1 MTSFTRSSAGS
12 PERFIGPLSDH
23 QLANSGGYKA
33 IRTQRQSKMA
43 RSPYRPATVRNQSQ
57 TNNDIHVEQQS
68 PNKKIPVRAARSYP
82 KKPSK
87 TPLPPDDSADL
98 HSERTSVSSG
108 TGFEHKQPIAQKS
121 SKGNESKGK
130 LWRTAKGEGGGVK
143 SGQGG
148 GHDDWTGKDQVG
160 DILYTRKSVRR
171 PIHQQ
176 QHHKPSLERTTTKA
190 PAQHGLTKEKEDELD
205 AHDHATLDGARPH
218 EEDRAEEEEKE
229 EEEEEEEEEKNSTT
243 EAHQREADD
252 SSAGADDG
260 DSDGDGDEDAASFD
274 QQYSRGPDTTA
285 TKELQSCWSKLQQL
299 DPIFDSEEIDTLRA
313 VEPYLYGL
321 ANPRSLMTYNR
332 NSEIEFC
339 HALQMTRHMM
349 HELNPTKRIVIHQRG
364 FRNVVWNILTW
375 SEKQIM
381 RCGLE
386 DITSYQM
393 DPLTKRVTVQTGWTS
408 TVSSIFRRIE
418 IIMTRIFYILSA
430 HKNQTYL
437 RITCK

>member
-12 PERFIGPLSDH
+12 PERFIGPLPDH
-23 QLANSGGYKA
+23 QLANSGGGYKA
-33 IRTQRQSKMA
+33 IRTQRQSKMNMA
-43 RSPYRPATVRNQSQ
+43 RSPYQPVTVRNQSQ
-57 TNNDIHVEQQS
+57 TNNDGLVGQQS

-82 KKPSK
+82 KTPSK

-108 TGFEHKQPIAQKS
+108 SGFEHKQPLAQKS

-130 LWRTAKGEGGGVK
+130 WMTAKKEKRVKGGH
-143 SGQGG
+143 GG
-148 GHDDWTGKDQVG
+148 GHDDWTGKDQAG
-160 DILYTRKSVRR
+160 DIPSTRKSVRR

-176 QHHKPSLERTTTKA
+176 HHQKPSLERTTTTA

-205 AHDHATLDGARPH
+205 AHDHATLDDARPH
-218 EEDRAEEEEKE
+218 EEDRAEEEEVEK
-229 EEEEEEEEEKNSTT
+229 EEEEKNSTT
-243 EAHQREADD
+243 EAHHREADD
-252 SSAGADDG
+252 SYAGADADDG
-260 DSDGDGDEDAASFD
+260 DSDGDGDEDAASLD
-274 QQYSRGPDTTA
+274 QQNSRGPDPTA

-349 HELNPTKRIVIHQRG
+349 HELNPTKRIVI
-364 FRNVVWNILTW
+364 N
-375 SEKQIM
+375 
-381 RCGLE
+381 
-386 DITSYQM
+386 
-393 DPLTKRVTVQTGWTS
+393 PLTTV
-408 TVSSIFRRIE
+408 VSPVIQSVSMFFH
-418 IIMTRIFYILSA
+418 TL
-430 HKNQTYL
+430 
-437 RITCK
+437 